1 MGLEPTTFC
10 LQGRRS
16 SQLNYRP
23 NKRNIRVCSLTH
35 SKPPLSFQS
44 AILIFIIKNTV
55 ENSFC
60 CICSLNLFGILIV
73 RLYHYIYLIKL
84 LMNSLF
90 CSGNETR
97 TRVNGLWSCRGQIR
111 TGDLKLM
118 KLVSY
123 HCSTLR
129 YICVLNFQVLLQTL
143 LLIYC
148 LDDVTQNGNTFLHN

>member
-1 MGLEPTTFC
+1 M
-10 LQGRRS
+10 
-16 SQLNYRP
+16 
-23 NKRNIRVCSLTH
+23 
-35 SKPPLSFQS
+35 
-44 AILIFIIKNTV
+44 FIIKNIV

-97 TRVNGLWSCRGQIR
+97 TRVNGLWSSRGQIR

-129 YICVLNFQVLLQTL
+129 YICVLNFQVLFFIIKIIYIKPIAGTTSSLSRDIRNGL
-143 LLIYC
+143 LYYILYFINYIVC
-148 LDDVTQNGNTFLHN
+148 RTVP